1 MYNRYITDVLKYR
14 FIYLKSLVFLLLSS
28 LKKRLI
34 HFCTV
39 SPPILSQRIELTI
52 PCADPEQ
59 FFQPGGGVVVRR
71 LFEFARRGVGARHIF
86 GNFIM

>member
-59 FFQPGGGVVVRR
+59 FFQPGGGGGVWSDGY
-71 LFEFARRGVGARHIF
+71 LSLPGGGLGRGIF
-86 GNFIM
+86 LVIL